1 MRKADYPQTEAEL
14 TPEIRELLEGFTQE
28 ETGTGL
34 VAGGCAPAGSGS
46 EGMEPA
52 LFEDLLAS
60 VREAGA
66 MLRGERE
73 ARSEERRV
81 GKEGGARWAR
91 TGMARKE
98 KGG

>member
-1 MRKADYPQTEAEL
+1 VTKRKADYPQTEAEL

-73 ARSEERRV
+73 AARRLPLRRRCRHDSQEAEV
-81 GKEGGARWAR
+81 SDPV
-91 TGMARKE
+91 
-98 KGG
+98 